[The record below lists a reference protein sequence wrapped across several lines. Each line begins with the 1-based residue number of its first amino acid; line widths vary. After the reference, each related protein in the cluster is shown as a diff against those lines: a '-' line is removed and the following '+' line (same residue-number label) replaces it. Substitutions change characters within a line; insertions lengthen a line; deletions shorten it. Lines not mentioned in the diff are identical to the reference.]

1 MKKIILIFICVFFA
15 ACSSKTPTNQ
25 YFKNLDLRQNVQILP
40 QITETLPIDE
50 KAALQKYFSPWH
62 YETPKKLPKDI
73 FWANKSYIKYDKFFD
88 KSGKKHNENFINFLN
103 NETKEENFGEIS
115 GKAITVKNSLLR
127 NLPTN
132 EPFFLDFKKPGEG
145 APFDYLANSA
155 LVTGYP
161 LFVSHYSASGL
172 WAFVQN
178 DAVWGWIESKNIKF
192 LSDDE
197 AAHYQNQKFLA
208 ILKDNTDVLD
218 EKNKILFKAKIGTIL
233 PYKSEDKQFLKGKF
247 ISGTGVLN
255 FKISK
260 ENAGIFPLQFNDSN
274 FKASISSL
282 LGEKYGW
289 GGFEGLRDCS
299 LMTKNLLFAYG
310 IWLPRNSKLQGN
322 IGEIY
327 SFYGMDN
334 LQKTAQIKAFGKPFR
349 TLLYMNGHIMLYAGI
364 VDENIAILHDIWGLK
379 TIDDGREII
388 GQIAL
393 TTPFIGKDS
402 NLIPNRN
409 LLISRIKSM
418 NIVR

>member
-62 YETPKKLPKDI
+62 YKTPKKLPKDI

-155 LVTGYP
+155 LGAGYP

-178 DAVWGWIESKNIKF
+178 DAVWGCIESKNIKF
-192 LSDDE
+192 
-197 AAHYQNQKFLA
+197 
-208 ILKDNTDVLD
+208 
-218 EKNKILFKAKIGTIL
+218 
-233 PYKSEDKQFLKGKF
+233 
-247 ISGTGVLN
+247 
-255 FKISK
+255 
-260 ENAGIFPLQFNDSN
+260 
-274 FKASISSL
+274 
-282 LGEKYGW
+282 
-289 GGFEGLRDCS
+289 
-299 LMTKNLLFAYG
+299 
-310 IWLPRNSKLQGN
+310 
-322 IGEIY
+322 
-327 SFYGMDN
+327 
-334 LQKTAQIKAFGKPFR
+334 
-349 TLLYMNGHIMLYAGI
+349 
-364 VDENIAILHDIWGLK
+364 
-379 TIDDGREII
+379 
-388 GQIAL
+388 
-393 TTPFIGKDS
+393 
-402 NLIPNRN
+402 
-409 LLISRIKSM
+409 
-418 NIVR
+418 